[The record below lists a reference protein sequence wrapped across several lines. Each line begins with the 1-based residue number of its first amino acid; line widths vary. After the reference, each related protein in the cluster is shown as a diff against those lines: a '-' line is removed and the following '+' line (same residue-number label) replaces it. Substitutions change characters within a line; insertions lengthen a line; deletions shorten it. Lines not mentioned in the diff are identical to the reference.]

1 MESINYTFIIPHKN
15 IPDLLQRCL
24 NSIPRREDIQIIVVD
39 DNSDPKKVDFEHFP
53 GIGEPCVEVYFTKE
67 GKGAGYARNVGLR
80 HIKGKWLL
88 FADADDYFL
97 PNLLLVLDKHLLDW
111 ADIIYFEVESRFSN
125 TGTLANRSDFFN
137 SLLSNT
143 DINDKYSIGQLKYRY
158 VVPWGK
164 MIKSKVVVD
173 NHCLF
178 EEVQYGNDVMFA
190 IYVASYVKTILIDKM
205 QIYCVT
211 VRENSLTEQISF
223 ESFCT
228 RFIRILNKNKYLR
241 SIGEYQYESRVM
253 PFLCDAFV
261 KYGVKAFCK
270 VVKLSFDYRI
280 SLLNECKYYSRNFL
294 TKVRKIDKHNF

>member
-39 DNSDPKKVDFEHFP
+39 DNSDPEKVDFEHFP
-53 GIGEPCVEVYFTKE
+53 GVGEPCVEVYFTKE
-67 GKGAGYARNVGLR
+67 GKGAGYARNVGLK
-80 HIKGKWLL
+80 HIKGRWLL

-97 PNLLLVLDKHLLDW
+97 PNLLLVLDKHLLDVV
-111 ADIIYFEVESRFSN
+111 DIIYFEVESRFSN
-125 TGTLANRSDFFN
+125 TNERANRNEFFN
-137 SLLSNT
+137 SLLSNI
-143 DINDKYSIGQLKYRY
+143 DINNKYSIGQLKYKH

-164 MIKSKVVVD
+164 MIRSQIVVD

-190 IYVASYVKTILIDKM
+190 IYVASYVKTISIDKV
-205 QIYCVT
+205 QVYCVT

-223 ESFCT
+223 ESFCV
-228 RFIRILNKNKYLR
+228 RYIRILNKNKYLR
-241 SIGEYQYESRVM
+241 SIGERQYESRIM
-253 PFLCDAFV
+253 PLLYDAFM

-270 VVKLSFDYRI
+270 VIKLSFMYKV
-280 SLLNECKYYSRNFL
+280 SLLEECKYCCRFL
-294 TKVRKIDKHNF
+294 VDKVRKIY